1 MSRALRGR
9 AVILLLI
16 AGAAVLVIAGCGGGS
31 STDAASSP
39 HGGSAVEATKA
50 YAAAWVNND
59 PAAACEALTGTAK
72 RAVVTSLSETTG
84 SLSCTAAMR
93 EAFQLLGPE
102 ELAQLHKFAATVSP
116 ADLTTEGH
124 LAHVQIDHDS
134 YMELRNVGGT
144 WYIEGN
150 TLEAIEPLPPRI
162 VISKENAEEL
172 VTETLEEES
181 IEAVTVAVCP
191 DKQQAVAGDPFVCE
205 AELANGVVETISYR
219 ITDSQGDLSLLSI
232 EPPVAE

>member
-1 MSRALRGR
+1 MF
-9 AVILLLI
+9 LI
-16 AGAAVLVIAGCGGGS
+16 VGAGVLVATGCGSGGS
-31 STDAASSP
+31 STKGASSH
-39 HGGSAVEATKA
+39 HGDSAVEAAKA
-50 YAAAWVNND
+50 YAAAWAEDD

-102 ELAQLHKFAATVSP
+102 ELGQLHKFATTVSP

-150 TLEAIEPLPPRI
+150 TLEAVEPLPARI
-162 VISKENAEEL
+162 VISKERAEEL

-191 DKQQAVAGDPFVCE
+191 DEQPAAAGDPFVCE
-205 AELANGVVETISYR
+205 AELANGALETISYR
-219 ITDSQGDLSLLSI
+219 ITDSQGDLSLVSI